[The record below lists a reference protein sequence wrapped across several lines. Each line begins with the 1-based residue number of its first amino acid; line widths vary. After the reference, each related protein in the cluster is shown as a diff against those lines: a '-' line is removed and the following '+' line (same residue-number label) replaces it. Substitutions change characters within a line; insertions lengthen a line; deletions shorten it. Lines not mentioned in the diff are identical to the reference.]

1 MAEHLTMSEG
11 SRFESWLRPLK
22 EISLLLKFNE
32 AFSQIKNCNIAFLF
46 QMAIMF
52 AHNCGR
58 KRFAKLIIYTQ
69 TFMGMVTSGGARIF
83 LGANWVLGDQ
93 PKTIVL
99 KLNRNMYLFILFII
113 YLKSDP
119 IYLEIV

>member
-1 MAEHLTMSEG
+1 MKP
-11 SRFESWLRPLK
+11 FLK
-22 EISLLLKFNE
+22 SKTATLL
-32 AFSQIKNCNIAFLF
+32 FLF

-93 PKTIVL
+93 PKTIGL
-99 KLNRNMYLFILFII
+99 KLNRNMYLFILF
-113 YLKSDP
+113 K
-119 IYLEIV
+119 E